1 MSLPLPDAQQNKN
14 AWKDLNSYPQGNA
27 GSYGKVTKQA
37 DVKTCMTVN
46 PLPDVH
52 NTHILYIIYIVSI
65 KVRKYFEDNK
75 NLSIH

>member
-1 MSLPLPDAQQNKN
+1 MSLSSPDAQQNKN

-65 KVRKYFEDNK
+65 KVRKYF
-75 NLSIH
+75 

>member
-1 MSLPLPDAQQNKN
+1 MIFPIINHESLSSPDAQQNKN
-14 AWKDLNSYPQGNA
+14 AWKDLNLYLQGNA

-37 DVKTCMTVN
+37 DVKTRMAVN

-65 KVRKYFEDNK
+65 
-75 NLSIH
+75 